1 MNIIEYEHYGYTD
14 EQTLKQV
21 RILEHVM
28 FQTKEVKKG
37 RGRKAIVTHE
47 YVYNTEEDDEVR
59 DKITNTIQ
67 EIYPKSKIL
76 LEYIEKKRIIIN

>member
-1 MNIIEYEHYGYTD
+1 MNIIKYEKYGYSD

-21 RILEHVM
+21 KILEHVM

-59 DKITNTIQ
+59 EKITNTIKHY
-67 EIYPKSKIL
+67 EAKLENLSK
-76 LEYIEKKRIIIN
+76 KDNK